1 MVAASVSV
9 RLASMGDSGEAVLAR
24 FPATARLSV
33 GLEHLEIFFT
43 SGRIIVAH
51 HGKRGAATMA
61 ATLLGRLSGAFED
74 LVKSGKESVK
84 RRKSDPVNPID
95 ILAMDKD
102 NFAIGYDEVISI
114 SLVTRDGKFLL
125 STTLALE
132 KLVEILGRDL
142 SDRLT
147 VRMPR

>member
-1 MVAASVSV
+1 
-9 RLASMGDSGEAVLAR
+9 
-24 FPATARLSV
+24 
-33 GLEHLEIFFT
+33 
-43 SGRIIVAH
+43 
-51 HGKRGAATMA
+51 MA

-102 NFAIGYDEVISI
+102 NFAIGYDEVISVSLDGTGEPVSI
-114 SLVTRDGKFLL
+114 TLVTRDGKFLL

>member
-1 MVAASVSV
+1 
-9 RLASMGDSGEAVLAR
+9 MGDSGEAVLAR

-102 NFAIGYDEVISI
+102 NFAIGYDEVISVSLDGTGEPVSI
-114 SLVTRDGKFLL
+114 TLVTRDGKFLL